1 MAAIDLQEKDLLKKL
16 PSGRHKFSKKSAKE
30 HHNKHRG
37 RKKLEVIVCILLVEL
52 CERFTF
58 YGIVCNMILFCTV
71 KLGYSNYEAATINLT
86 FVGVSTLAPVFVGQF
101 AEFCLGRT
109 KVLYSSA
116 FLHFI
121 GTAMLPVVAFPFE
134 DFYIDTNHIVHS
146 LAKTEQMMLFYV
158 GLLSACLGIG
168 GIRAIL
174 CPLSAYRLKHYNQH
188 ELLSF
193 FNWFYW
199 LVNLNSAVVFVGIAY
214 IQQSIAKNLGF
225 LIPFTSVLM
234 ALITIHMVRN
244 NLIVHPK
251 KGQSLLSTFGVFLSS
266 LKLGCLHYR
275 YITGELTSWLDWAKE
290 NNGGCYSETH
300 VENIKILVKLF
311 PLFVL
316 QLLYRATVTQIPSG
330 YYIQTLNSNLN
341 LKGFLLPI
349 AAMNV
354 ISIIPLLVI
363 APLLECIAACLLS
376 WQKYSLSPTTLI
388 VSGHLCA
395 ALSASVAGFSE
406 LHRKC
411 YPTME
416 QVISGKVLH
425 VSSMPCFHLAPQYM
439 LLGISET
446 LVNPA
451 CSLLAFRLTPSSIR
465 GISSHFLTLSN
476 GGGCFLG
483 AFIIQVMYL
492 ASGGFYFPD
501 TLAEGKMEVF
511 FFLLGT
517 MMTINAFIFWSISSR
532 YKNLSQDLDHGVK
545 SSVLAEKLVQHEHS
559 LMFYDSVGE
568 CTYTLSSTEMTL

>member
-1 MAAIDLQEKDLLKKL
+1 
-16 PSGRHKFSKKSAKE
+16 
-30 HHNKHRG
+30 
-37 RKKLEVIVCILLVEL
+37 
-52 CERFTF
+52 
-58 YGIVCNMILFCTV
+58 
-71 KLGYSNYEAATINLT
+71 
-86 FVGVSTLAPVFVGQF
+86 
-101 AEFCLGRT
+101 
-109 KVLYSSA
+109 
-116 FLHFI
+116 
-121 GTAMLPVVAFPFE
+121 MLPVVAFPFE

-251 KGQSLLSTFGVFLSS
+251 KVFLQQASS
-266 LKLGCLHYR
+266 LFL
-275 YITGELTSWLDWAKE
+275 LTLA
-290 NNGGCYSETH
+290 
-300 VENIKILVKLF
+300 
-311 PLFVL
+311 P
-316 QLLYRATVTQIPSG
+316 RAVAAGSFYAIFIYFQIPSG

-492 ASGGFYFPD
+492 ASGG
-501 TLAEGKMEVF
+501 K
-511 FFLLGT
+511 
-517 MMTINAFIFWSISSR
+517 
-532 YKNLSQDLDHGVK
+532 
-545 SSVLAEKLVQHEHS
+545 
-559 LMFYDSVGE
+559 
-568 CTYTLSSTEMTL
+568 